1 MAEAGPGPDPMQ
13 TGPRQRQLALRV
25 PDPLLVAA
33 RLAIVAIV
41 VTGLYYGKDIL
52 VPLALAALLAFLLD
66 PWVTRLRRWKIGRGP
81 AVGIVTLATL
91 AVIAGATLLMG
102 QQVVQLGRNLPQYQ
116 STIESKLRT
125 LRQRIAGDHSLHS
138 ATRLIDSV
146 GHEVDATRKALG
158 EATPDKPTRKA
169 QPQPQQV
176 QVVPTQVST
185 VRTVHDALMPVL
197 EPLLTGGIAAVL
209 LIFILLQRNDL
220 RDRVMRL
227 VGGDL
232 HHMTDA
238 LNEAAQRVSRYLT
251 MQVVVNVSYGVPLT
265 LGLWWIGV
273 PGALLWGLLAAT
285 LRFIPY
291 LGPVVASAFPLLM
304 AFAVDPGWDLLLM
317 TAALVL
323 TLELVLNNLVEP
335 WLYGSSTGLAPVAI
349 LLSAAFW
356 TVLWGTV
363 GLILATPL
371 TVCLVVM
378 GRHLPQLRF
387 LDLLL
392 GSDPVFDPPTQ
403 LYQRLLSGNV
413 GEAADVAET
422 AIADS
427 GLTAFYSST
436 ALPALGMAAA
446 DHTRVAQA
454 EHRHRV
460 ASGMAQLLREL
471 RAEHPATPSLAGEAP
486 PVLCI
491 ALRWEADALAS
502 VMLEHALV
510 VEGQPAQALPA
521 GSIGADQL
529 GSLGTLG
536 LRDDGVVC
544 LSSFHPDPEGMVR
557 NVCRRLHRR
566 HPGLKIVLGLWHA
579 PPALREPGAAAL
591 LGASAVATS
600 LQEAVAHVRALQA
613 ANGAGADAGAPA
625 GGDAAQAL
633 ADAAVLSRTLES
645 VRAEPAMQAA
655 QRAAEVFDSAHGVV
669 FWADDR
675 LHRWQA
681 GRGADPPDLSAVR
694 AALMVPLLGSGSSMV
709 VPDSAREPRLRVGVG
724 ADEAARAHRFIA
736 AVPLRWDDRLVVGV
750 LCLLDPVPRGFS
762 ARELRLLEA
771 LARDLVQVLK
781 TAPRG
786 DDETAGAR
794 SGEPPLL
801 PPGAALQPG

>member
-1 MAEAGPGPDPMQ
+1 MAEAGPGPDPIQ
-13 TGPRQRQLALRV
+13 AGPRPRSLALRV
-25 PDPLLVAA
+25 PEPLLVAA

-41 VTGLYYGKDIL
+41 VAGLYYGKDIL

-66 PWVTRLRRWKIGRGP
+66 PWVTRLRRWKIARGL
-81 AVGIVTLATL
+81 AVGLVTLATL
-91 AVIAGATLLMG
+91 GAIAGATLLVG
-102 QQVVQLGRNLPQYQ
+102 QQVMQLGRNLPQYQ
-116 STIESKLRT
+116 DTIENKLRA
-125 LRQRIAGDHSLHS
+125 LRQRIAGDRSLHTAS
-138 ATRLIDSV
+138 RLIDSV

-158 EATPDKPTRKA
+158 ESAADKSARKT
-169 QPQPQQV
+169 QPMQV
-176 QVVPTQVST
+176 QVAPNEVST
-185 VRTVHDALMPVL
+185 LRAVHDALMPVL

-227 VGGDL
+227 AGGDL

-304 AFAVDPGWDLLLM
+304 AFAVDPGWDLLLL

-422 AIADS
+422 AIAEN

-446 DHTRVAQA
+446 DHSRVAQA

-471 RAEHPATPSLAGEAP
+471 RAEHPATLGPEGAEP

-502 VMLEHALV
+502 VMLEHALS
-510 VEGQPAQALPA
+510 VEGQAARALPA
-521 GSIGADQL
+521 GSIDADRLGA
-529 GSLGTLG
+529 LG
-536 LRDDGVVC
+536 LADDGVVC

-557 NVCRRLHRR
+557 NVCRRLLRR

-591 LGASAVATS
+591 LGASALATS
-600 LQEAVAHVRALQA
+600 LQEAVAHVRALQSA
-613 ANGAGADAGAPA
+613 GPADRAPANGGDV
-625 GGDAAQAL
+625 DAAQQLAAAAAL
-633 ADAAVLSRTLES
+633 CRTLEPA
-645 VRAEPAMQAA
+645 RAEPALQAA
-655 QRAAEVFDSAHGVV
+655 QRAAEVFDTAHGVV
-669 FWADDR
+669 LWADER
-675 LHRWQA
+675 QHAWQA
-681 GRGADPPDLSAVR
+681 GRDADPLDLGALR
-694 AALMVPLLGSGSSMV
+694 AALMLPLLTGGASTV
-709 VPDSAREPRLRVGVG
+709 VPDSAREPRLRVEEG
-724 ADEAARAHRFIA
+724 ADDAARLQRFIA
-736 AVPLRWDDRLVVGV
+736 AVPLRWDERRVVGV
-750 LCLLDPVPRGFS
+750 LCLLDPAPRSFS
-762 ARELRLLEA
+762 GRELRLLEA
-771 LARDLVQVLK
+771 LARDLVQGLK
-781 TAPRG
+781 AAPGADAAASARA
-786 DDETAGAR
+786 DEA
-794 SGEPPLL
+794 PPL
-801 PPGAALQPG
+801 PPGAALLPT

>member
-1 MAEAGPGPDPMQ
+1 MAEDGPGPEPLSP
-13 TGPRQRQLALRV
+13 GPRPRTLALRV
-25 PDPLLVAA
+25 PEPLLVAA

-41 VTGLYYGKDIL
+41 VAGLYYGKDIL

-66 PWVTRLRRWKIGRGP
+66 PWVTRLRRWKIGRGL

-91 AVIAGATLLMG
+91 AAIAGATLLVG

-116 STIESKLRT
+116 DTIENKLRA
-125 LRQRIAGDHSLHS
+125 LRQRIAGDRSLHTAS
-138 ATRLIDSV
+138 RLIDSV

-158 EATPDKPTRKA
+158 ESGSDKPARKA
-169 QPQPQQV
+169 QAQPLQV
-176 QVVPTQVST
+176 QVAPSEVST
-185 VRTVHDALMPVL
+185 LRAVNNALMPVL

-227 VGGDL
+227 AGGDL

-238 LNEAAQRVSRYLT
+238 LSEAAQRVSRYLT

-273 PGALLWGLLAAT
+273 PGALLWGMLAAT

-413 GEAADVAET
+413 GEAADVADA
-422 AIADS
+422 AIAES

-460 ASGMAQLLREL
+460 SSGMAQLLAEL
-471 RAEHPATPSLAGEAP
+471 RADHPPTVRAP
-486 PVLCI
+486 EGQRPVLCI

-502 VMLEHALV
+502 AMLEHALA
-510 VEGQPAQALPA
+510 VEGHAAQALPA
-521 GSIGADQL
+521 AAIGAER
-529 GSLGTLG
+529 LGTLG
-536 LRDDGVVC
+536 LGDDGVVC

-557 NVCRRLHRR
+557 NVCRRLRRR

-591 LGASAVATS
+591 LGATALATS
-600 LQEAVAHVRALQA
+600 LQEAVAHVQALQPATNADSTPPASYGDRA
-613 ANGAGADAGAPA
+613 AVDR
-625 GGDAAQAL
+625 
-633 ADAAVLSRTLES
+633 ADAAALCRMLDPVRTEAALL
-645 VRAEPAMQAA
+645 AA
-655 QRAAEVFDSAHGVV
+655 QRAAEVFDTAHGGVL
-669 FWADDR
+669 WADER
-675 LHRWQA
+675 LHSWQA
-681 GRGADPPDLSAVR
+681 GQGADPLELGLVR
-694 AALMVPLLGSGSSMV
+694 PALMLPVLAGGESTV
-709 VPDSAREPRLRVGVG
+709 VPDSAREPRLGG
-724 ADEAARAHRFIA
+724 ESDDAARSHRFIA
-736 AVPLRWDDRLVVGV
+736 AVPLRWDDRCVVGV
-750 LCLLDPVPRGFS
+750 LCVFDPVPRSFS

-771 LARDLVQVLK
+771 LARDLVQGLK
-781 TAPRG
+781 AASGPGGATAADTHAAAEPR
-786 DDETAGAR
+786 
-794 SGEPPLL
+794 PLL
-801 PPGAALQPG
+801 APGAALLPT